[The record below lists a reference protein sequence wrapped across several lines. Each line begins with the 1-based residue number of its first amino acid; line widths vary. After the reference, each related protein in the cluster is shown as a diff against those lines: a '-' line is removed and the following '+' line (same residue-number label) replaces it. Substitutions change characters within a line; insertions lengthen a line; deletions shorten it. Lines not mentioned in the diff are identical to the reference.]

1 MIAAVLAQQQSEEF
15 SLWPENW
22 PVFEMFLR
30 LQTQWRVAA
39 GLGGLMFV
47 GLDYAAARWLFE
59 VHDVADPAAMLDDLA
74 VIERAALAAL
84 NERAGD
90 GA

>member
-30 LQTQWRVAA
+30 LQTQWRVSA
-39 GLGGLMFV
+39 GMGGASFI
-47 GLDYAAARWLFE
+47 GLDYGAARWLFE
-59 VHDVADPAAMLDDLA
+59 LHQVKDPVAMLDDLA
-74 VIERAALAAL
+74 VIEGAALSAL
-84 NERAGD
+84 NKRAGD
-90 GA
+90 GI